1 MQVKNRKMKLNKKFA
16 PISETAEEVYGGF
29 LQFNISAIIKDIA
42 SKKLIVDKKRIHIK
56 NWFKEHSIE
65 LSTINKE
72 HLPSVDLSIPII
84 QAEMRINKYE
94 IIDGNHRMQ
103 KAFDNGR
110 MYINSY
116 KLSGEQLANYLM
128 SKEQYESYV
137 LYWNGKLDDYIQEER
152 YKLL

>member
-1 MQVKNRKMKLNKKFA
+1 MKLNKKFT

-29 LQFNISAIIKDIA
+29 LQFNISAIIQDIA

-65 LSTINKE
+65 FGVINKE
-72 HLPSVDLSIPII
+72 HLPSVDLSVPII
-84 QAEMRINKYE
+84 QAELRINKYE

-110 MYINSY
+110 IYINSY
-116 KLSGEQLANYLM
+116 QIKGEQLANYLM
-128 SKEQYESYV
+128 SKEQYESYIR
-137 LYWNGKLDDYIQEER
+137 YWNEKVDCYMR
-152 YKLL
+152 

>member
-1 MQVKNRKMKLNKKFA
+1 MSAKNRKMKLNKKFT

-29 LQFNISAIIKDIA
+29 LQFNISAIIQDIA

-65 LSTINKE
+65 FGVINKE
-72 HLPSVDLSIPII
+72 HLPSVDLSVPII
-84 QAEMRINKYE
+84 QAELRINKYE

-110 MYINSY
+110 IYINSY
-116 KLSGEQLANYLM
+116 QIKGEQLANYLM
-128 SKEQYESYV
+128 SKEQYESYIR
-137 LYWNGKLDDYIQEER
+137 YWNEKVDCYMR
-152 YKLL
+152 

>member
-1 MQVKNRKMKLNKKFA
+1 MSAKNRKMKLNKKFT

-29 LQFNISAIIKDIA
+29 LQFNISVIIQDIA

-65 LSTINKE
+65 FGVINKE
-72 HLPSVDLSIPII
+72 HLPSVDLSVPII
-84 QAEMRINKYE
+84 QAELRINKYE

-110 MYINSY
+110 IYINSY
-116 KLSGEQLANYLM
+116 QLSGEQLANYLM
-128 SKEQYESYV
+128 SKEQYESYIR
-137 LYWNGKLDDYIQEER
+137 YWNEKVDCYMR
-152 YKLL
+152 

>member
-1 MQVKNRKMKLNKKFA
+1 MSAKNRKMKLNKKFT

-29 LQFNISAIIKDIA
+29 LQFNISAIIEDIA

-65 LSTINKE
+65 FGVINKE
-72 HLPSVDLSIPII
+72 HLPSVDLSVPII
-84 QAEMRINKYE
+84 QAELRINKYE

-110 MYINSY
+110 IYINSY
-116 KLSGEQLANYLM
+116 QIKGEQLANYLM
-128 SKEQYESYV
+128 SKEQYESYIR
-137 LYWNGKLDDYIQEER
+137 YWNEKVDCYMR
-152 YKLL
+152 